1 MTTKIW
7 SKNNNLL
14 SCKFLQNTHTYV
26 CVYVCMYVEKKKFII
41 KLQILQTHIC
51 MCVCM
56 YVCMYYVRIKVREE
70 FIIYMLDNG
79 ARAFSIHP
87 KKSKNRLYI
96 HPSLHGNAE
105 RTELSITWVHPSR
118 VCALESFRVVCWDD
132 FGVKGFSFLFFK
144 KKTLKQQFLHDI
156 LQGVPK
162 TSHFSWPTCLEFCRF
177 AHVIFNGYRFPF
189 LKKYIT
195 SQIKVS
201 NTRGPCHDICII
213 YVPYLNKI
221 TL

>member
-1 MTTKIW
+1 VGGGRPFFLFLFERTRPKGPRTPFCSPQNSYDCGEVANGFGVVTTKIW

-132 FGVKGFSFLFFK
+132 FGVKGFSFLFF
-144 KKTLKQQFLHDI
+144 
-156 LQGVPK
+156 
-162 TSHFSWPTCLEFCRF
+162 
-177 AHVIFNGYRFPF
+177 
-189 LKKYIT
+189 
-195 SQIKVS
+195 
-201 NTRGPCHDICII
+201 
-213 YVPYLNKI
+213 
-221 TL
+221 